1 MRSIFTAIP
10 FMIAEPEPFL
20 PRRRQGR
27 KKMLSNR
34 LPQSSSQENADFAR
48 VFLGGAYQ
56 EKIAEKGERK
66 K

>member
-10 FMIAEPEPFL
+10 LMMAEPEPFL

-48 VFLGGAYQ
+48 VFLGGADQ
-56 EKIAEKGERK
+56 ENHRKGGAEK
-66 K
+66 